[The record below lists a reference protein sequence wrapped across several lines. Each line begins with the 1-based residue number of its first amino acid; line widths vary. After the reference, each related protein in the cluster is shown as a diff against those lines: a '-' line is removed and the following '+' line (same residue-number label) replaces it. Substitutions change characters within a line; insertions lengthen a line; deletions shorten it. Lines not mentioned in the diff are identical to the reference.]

1 MGNVKILAGL
11 IVLLVVIV
19 AAGSFLFQNYEDSY
33 EESRFEDSKDMMD
46 TYVNIAVYS
55 TDEETA
61 NNAINAAFERMDEVV
76 LIASRFDETSEL
88 YQLNSNGV
96 IENPSNE
103 LKDMIETC
111 IDYYDITGGAFDI
124 TILPLLN
131 LWSDDKY
138 LFSMNSTY
146 AFDLDNNT
154 ISNGIKSEF
163 KNFEPS
169 LNDLNETPV
178 LSLVD
183 SGWEIKSSWQ
193 TYYLTNETNE
203 IKVYTK
209 FWYLPSTTQDTFINE
224 TKELVG
230 SNKITITDNSIS
242 LENGMSITLDGM
254 AKGYAV
260 DEAVKVLKAHGI
272 AAGLVDA
279 GGDIATFGTK
289 PGNEKWI
296 TGLRNPQDTSESI
309 MEFGLSDMAIAT
321 SGNYERYFDENAT
334 VGHIMDP
341 ITGRTVSKCSSSTI
355 IAGSCTIAD
364 ILATSVFVKG
374 TVDGIDLANSLAD
387 VEAVVLGY
395 DDPQETFTSS
405 GLENFVIEN

>member
-1 MGNVKILAGL
+1 
-11 IVLLVVIV
+11 
-19 AAGSFLFQNYEDSY
+19 
-33 EESRFEDSKDMMD
+33 
-46 TYVNIAVYS
+46 
-55 TDEETA
+55 
-61 NNAINAAFERMDEVV
+61 
-76 LIASRFDETSEL
+76 
-88 YQLNSNGV
+88 
-96 IENPSNE
+96 E
-103 LKDMIETC
+103 LKNMIETC
-111 IDYYDITGGAFDI
+111 IYYYDITGGAFDI

-131 LWSDDKY
+131 LWSNDKY

-154 ISNGIKSEF
+154 VSNEIKSGFE
-163 KNFEPS
+163 NFEPS
-169 LNDLNETPV
+169 LYDLNETPA

-183 SGWEIKSSWQ
+183 GGWEIKSSWQ

-209 FWYLPSTTQDTFINE
+209 FWYLPSTTQDVFINE
-224 TKELVG
+224 IKELVG
-230 SNKITITDNSIS
+230 SNKITIADDSIS
-242 LENGMSITLDGM
+242 LETGMSITLDGM

-279 GGDIATFGTK
+279 GGDIATFGMK

-296 TGLRNPQDTSESI
+296 TGLRNPQDTSESV

-321 SGNYERYFDENAT
+321 SGNYERYFDKNAT

-341 ITGRTVSKCSSSTI
+341 ANGRSVSKCSSATVI
-355 IAGSCTIAD
+355 TKNCTIAD

-374 TVDGIDLANSLAD
+374 TVDGIDLANSLAN